1 MGKRKYMDSRTV
13 YAKLRDKHN
22 EHIKAHN
29 PDKELLSQE
38 KLGKLLNVS
47 KATVC
52 RIENGDS
59 KPDETTLKKYCE
71 IFNVSMEYLTGTQST
86 KEMKSNTYLKSLGIT
101 GSAYNTLKKICTIS
115 TDTNNLSAVVNAF
128 LSNEEY
134 AVCFFQNILNYLQA
148 EYSNSQSGHNDNRI
162 QHDLL
167 IRTFEDYINH
177 VVAPQIQTAIKKNAK
192 MKEFIS
198 EIPDEIKHADE
209 YN

>member
-1 MGKRKYMDSRTV
+1 MGKKKNMDSVTV
-13 YAKLRDKHN
+13 FAQLREEYN
-22 EHIKAHN
+22 ETHSKTMS
-29 PDKELLSQE
+29 LE
-38 KLGKLLNVS
+38 KLGELLGIS
-47 KATVC
+47 KATVS
-52 RIENGDS
+52 RIENGES
-59 KPDETTLKKYCE
+59 RPNESILKKYCE
-71 IFNVSMEYLTGTQST
+71 IFNVTMEYLTRTQST
-86 KEMKSNTYLKSLGIT
+86 KKMKSTAIMKSFGIT
-101 GSAYNTLKKICTIS
+101 SGTLNTLRKIRNSS

-128 LSNEEY
+128 FSNEEH
-134 AVCFFQNILNYLQA
+134 AICFFQSILNYLQA
-148 EYSNSQSGHNDNRI
+148 EYSNPQSGRNDNRI

>member
-1 MGKRKYMDSRTV
+1 MGKRKYMDSITV
-13 YAKLRDKHN
+13 FAKLRDEHN

-47 KATVC
+47 RATVC

-59 KPDETTLKKYCE
+59 KPDEMTLKRYCE
-71 IFNVSMEYLTGTQST
+71 IFNVSMEYLTGTQPT
-86 KEMKSNTYLKSLGIT
+86 KEMKSNAYLKSLGIT

-134 AVCFFQNILNYLQA
+134 AVCFFQNILNYLQT
-148 EYSNSQSGHNDNRI
+148 EYSNQQSGHNDIRI

-167 IRTFEDYINH
+167 IRTFEDYINR
-177 VVAPQIQTAIKKNAK
+177 VVAPQVQTAIRKKNK
-192 MKEFIS
+192 MEELIS
-198 EIPDEIKHADE
+198 ETHNGIS
-209 YN
+209 